1 MIKLIYCISKRADI
15 EPAEFYSYWLE
26 QHGPLVKSVAA
37 DIGACRYVQ
46 SHTVLP
52 AVNEMFQAGRGLE
65 SPYDGVTEVWW
76 ASMEDF
82 ERGTGTPEGQAASA
96 KLLEDEAGFIDF
108 SHSKVFMTEEHEI
121 F

>member
-1 MIKLIYCISKRADI
+1 
-15 EPAEFYSYWLE
+15 
-26 QHGPLVKSVAA
+26 
-37 DIGACRYVQ
+37 
-46 SHTVLP
+46 
-52 AVNEMFQAGRGLE
+52 
-65 SPYDGVTEVWW
+65 VWW